1 MATTSSPES
10 GSGRTGSLRAP
21 CALWRFGSFE
31 VDPETEELRK
41 SGVRLHL
48 PSQPFQVLMLLLR
61 RAGDVVSR
69 EELQQWL
76 WPEGPPADSDHSLS
90 TAVNRLRTTLCDTAG
105 EARYVETLPR
115 RGYRF
120 VAPVERVEREAPC
133 HSGVE
138 IESVPPASFARS
150 PSTRRWWVPALAI
163 ASIVAAV
170 VTLFW
175 ILSSRSLPRDASQP
189 QTLTDLP
196 GTETTPTWSPNGGQI
211 AFAWDGGEGR
221 KLDIYLLDLLSKAR
235 SRVTRIA
242 GNAFAP
248 AFSPDGG
255 RIAFY
260 RRAGD
265 SAYLHIADSSRRE
278 MTETAGF
285 GLNVGP
291 DVRFS
296 VESARAATPDLAALS
311 WSPDAREIAY
321 VDKSRP
327 DAPYSIFVLLVS
339 AWRGEALTWP
349 PSGIR
354 GDGAPAFSPDG
365 QRLAFIR
372 SESESNADL
381 YLLSLNGGSPRRLTS
396 DRCRVRGIVWSSD
409 GKSLIF
415 SSERSGEP
423 ALWRIAVE
431 SGVIERVPQ
440 VREAAVLPAISAKTG
455 NLAYVRWPLREEIV
469 RISLQPALG
478 SRQEAIAEPAG
489 VESFSQD
496 ASNPE
501 FSPDGSRVAFSAGA
515 PDRNK
520 IWVAD
525 ADGKNAVALTN
536 EGGYS
541 GSPRWSPDG
550 RFIAFDF
557 RATNN
562 FGVYDAFVVDAKG
575 GKPRAL
581 TTGPGQNTRPAW
593 SSDGRSLYFAS
604 DRSGTQQ
611 IWKIPAEGGV
621 ARQITRNG
629 GSEAEESLDGRTLYY
644 SRRSVPGLWSIPAD
658 GGAETLVIPD
668 LQWENSRN
676 WTVMPGAIY
685 YLFREGSR
693 ASDWTYWLKRYDV
706 RSGVSKQA
714 IRLGNLPIVNGRC
727 SVSSG
732 MQTLLCVQERRTET
746 DLALLTG
753 FQ

>member
-478 SRQEAIAEPAG
+478 SRQEAVTEPAG

-501 FSPDGSRVAFSAGA
+501 FSPDGLVAPGRR
-515 PDRNK
+515 PQQDLRRRRRRT
-520 IWVAD
+520 
-525 ADGKNAVALTN
+525 VALTN

-541 GSPRWSPDG
+541 
-550 RFIAFDF
+550 A
-557 RATNN
+557 A
-562 FGVYDAFVVDAKG
+562 AVVPMAVSLPSTSRQLRCLQFCCRCKG
-575 GKPRAL
+575 WKARAL
-581 TTGPGQNTRPAW
+581 TTGRQNTRPGPPTDAL
-593 SSDGRSLYFAS
+593 SISRRTAPALSRSGRFRPRVASRARSL
-604 DRSGTQQ
+604 GTVGPRL
-611 IWKIPAEGGV
+611 KNPSMEEPS
-621 ARQITRNG
+621 IT
-629 GSEAEESLDGRTLYY
+629 AAAPFP
-644 SRRSVPGLWSIPAD
+644 VC
-658 GGAETLVIPD
+658 GAYPPMVEPKL
-668 LQWENSRN
+668 S
-676 WTVMPGAIY
+676 
-685 YLFREGSR
+685 
-693 ASDWTYWLKRYDV
+693 
-706 RSGVSKQA
+706 
-714 IRLGNLPIVNGRC
+714 
-727 SVSSG
+727 
-732 MQTLLCVQERRTET
+732 
-746 DLALLTG
+746 
-753 FQ
+753 